1 MDEELL
7 LVNVYG
13 LNRDSPVV
21 NVYGL
26 NRDSPGSY
34 ENLLK
39 IIKFY
44 YNHVIAVGDWN
55 LILDP
60 YLDYFNYKHT
70 NNLKARERVEHMISG
85 EKIIWNVNIILG
97 ESQIHQSKVDW
108 IFFVVYLVWHYNTA
122 DYRSNHSNHF
132 KTRIGQKH
140 KTIVFG
146 SSIALC

>member
-21 NVYGL
+21 NVCGL
-26 NRDSPGSY
+26 NRDSPDSY

-39 IIKFY
+39 LTKLY

-70 NNLKARERVEHMISG
+70 NNPKARERVEHMISG
-85 EKIIWNVNIILG
+85 EKIIRNVNIILG

-108 IFFVVYLVWHYNTA
+108 IFFFCLFNL
-122 DYRSNHSNHF
+122 
-132 KTRIGQKH
+132 
-140 KTIVFG
+140 
-146 SSIALC
+146 AL